1 MPKAQLA
8 VRKNTLHARAIW
20 GRQCSGLLAKNL
32 RELTMHTGVSVALG
46 DVLLLDGKWYITH
59 SGLLRLALT
68 RGCKGINVCPVS
80 SFCDASLSRW
90 AFRATGLWKSCP
102 SSGHLDCVG
111 LVPNLLARQQD
122 RVFRIVPIQKRG
134 MFR

>member
-1 MPKAQLA
+1 MAKPKAQLA

-20 GRQCSGLLAKNL
+20 GHQCSGLLAKNL

-46 DVLLLDGKWYITH
+46 DVLLLDGRWYITH

-90 AFRATGLWKSCP
+90 AFRATVYKSRTCKGFVGYGDADP
-102 SSGHLDCVG
+102 SNVSP
-111 LVPNLLARQQD
+111 LVHGAEM
-122 RVFRIVPIQKRG
+122 RVA
-134 MFR
+134 